1 MAILPN
7 VMRFINFLELI
18 VVKVSAF
25 LFTLLMFGL
34 AHAEDIK
41 DAPVGEPNIAGILIF
56 IGLSIGCGVWFVW
69 KVMLKHNKD
78 ESKK

>member
-1 MAILPN
+1 M
-7 VMRFINFLELI
+7 
-18 VVKVSAF
+18 VKVSAF

-56 IGLSIGCGVWFVW
+56 LALSIGCGVWFMW
-69 KVMLKHNKD
+69 KIMHKHKKD
-78 ESKK
+78 NAKK